1 MRIPRGGTWP
11 LAVVLLFCAGCS
23 TPSVSPEPDPGA
35 QASVL
40 PDPYSGGQATASPEP
55 DNGVQVLAKAIG
67 WRWSLVD
74 FHEVEDL
81 YGVADPYGVVEVAYD
96 EVTAAQ
102 AWTENVPADLVRRS
116 GYPKL
121 TGLYGDLA
129 DIDFDREALVVY
141 SSGQSGTCPGWL
153 TGIEVTERGRELG
166 TVQLTTTF
174 TTATPPTVPGI
185 LKCTAD
191 YRPYRLVLL
200 VDRDRLP
207 PISWLPTTR
216 VLFNGDQLGGLV
228 TTYPAEAG

>member
-1 MRIPRGGTWP
+1 
-11 LAVVLLFCAGCS
+11 
-23 TPSVSPEPDPGA
+23 VSPEPD
-35 QASVL
+35 
-40 PDPYSGGQATASPEP
+40 E
-55 DNGVQVLAKAIG
+55 GVRVLAKSDG

-102 AWTENVPADLVRRS
+102 AWAENVPADLDRHS
-116 GYPKL
+116 GHP
-121 TGLYGDLA
+121 TWPGLYGDLA

-141 SSGQSGTCPGWL
+141 SSGQFGTCPGWL

-174 TTATPPTVPGI
+174 TSATFTPFPPVQGGRGRVYE
-185 LKCTAD
+185 CTMD
-191 YRPYRLVLL
+191 YRAYRLVLA

-207 PISWLPTTR
+207 PISGLPTTR
-216 VLFNGDQLGGLV
+216 VLFNGEQLGGGGLV